1 MGKPYPDRRRRRPRR
16 RLRYRGG
23 GFPARSRSFQDF
35 GMRSIFDLLMPRIR
49 GRDRRRLF
57 NDVSAWLTLGFG
69 VLGAVL
75 GGGMAGPLGVIL
87 GFGAGV
93 MLGAKYL
100 TRNGYFRL

>member
-35 GMRSIFDLLMPRIR
+35 GMRHIFDLLMPHIR

-57 NDVSAWLTLGFG
+57 NDVRAWLTLGFG
-69 VLGAVL
+69 VLGGLL
-75 GGGMAGPLGVIL
+75 GWGMAEPLGVIL
-87 GFGAGV
+87 GFAAGV
-93 MLGAKYL
+93 MLGANYL
-100 TRNGYFRL
+100 TRNRYFRP